1 VSENVSRRLAQ
12 KLTDA
17 NCAARMKRAK
27 LLLQKFP
34 QSATDFVFFTDEKVF
49 SVASPDNRQ
58 NDRGT
63 QNTVCLH
70 FLPYLLNICRKFE
83 FFISQG
89 SVATHSGE
97 MGIVVWVLYRISYA
111 FQQCNI
117 VENQLRFDK
126 VTDS

>member
-89 SVATHSGE
+89 SVATHLRRDGYCR
-97 MGIVVWVLYRISYA
+97 MGFVPNFV
-111 FQQCNI
+111 
-117 VENQLRFDK
+117 RFP
-126 VTDS
+126 TMQYC